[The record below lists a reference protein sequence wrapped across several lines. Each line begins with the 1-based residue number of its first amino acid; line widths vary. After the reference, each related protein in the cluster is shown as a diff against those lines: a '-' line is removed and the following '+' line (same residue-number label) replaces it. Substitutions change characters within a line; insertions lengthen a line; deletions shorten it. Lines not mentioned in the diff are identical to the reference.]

1 MIKRYKILQPLMFIT
16 FLMVTSISV
25 QAMTLSEAKEQLAT
39 YKAQGKIGEKVNG
52 FLAVIQD
59 RKATRNLVKAINQE
73 RLKHYEKIAL
83 NNQLTLQEVEYLGG
97 KKAAEKAK
105 KGHYIQQNGQ
115 WVKK

>member
-1 MIKRYKILQPLMFIT
+1 MKQHKILQPLMFII
-16 FLMVTSISV
+16 FLMMTSLSV
-25 QAMTLSEAKEQLAT
+25 QAMTFTEAKGQLAT
-39 YKAQGKIGEKVNG
+39 YKAQGKIGEQVNG

-59 RKATRNLVKAINQE
+59 RKATRQLVKAINQE

-83 NNQLTLQEVEYLGG
+83 NNQLSLQEVEYIAG

-115 WVKK
+115 WIKK